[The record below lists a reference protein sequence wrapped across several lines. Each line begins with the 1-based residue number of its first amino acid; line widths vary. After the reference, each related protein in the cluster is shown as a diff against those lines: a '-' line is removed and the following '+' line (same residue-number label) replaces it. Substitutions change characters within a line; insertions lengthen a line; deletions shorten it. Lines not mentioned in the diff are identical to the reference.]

1 MIFIVFYG
9 WTRNIKK
16 IFLKAEKNNLCVIF
30 DVVYRCINATPLY
43 PLRAQLLLDK
53 AVHMTYNIN
62 DIKVSH
68 DFIQSLYY

>member
-1 MIFIVFYG
+1 MSYIDVSMLHLYIP
-9 WTRNIKK
+9 
-16 IFLKAEKNNLCVIF
+16 CV
-30 DVVYRCINATPLY
+30 
-43 PLRAQLLLDK
+43 RAQLLLDK